1 MLAHPESKIRGKEYG
16 TSVVDLDM
24 GYYISGPV
32 INVAISRPFYIG
44 SSFYVNA
51 EAKTTLSY
59 SSVNVVQGNS
69 DVYNIA
75 FHLIL
80 GLGADLLKSGN
91 E

>member
-1 MLAHPESKIRGKEYG
+1 
-16 TSVVDLDM
+16 M

-32 INVAISRPFYIG
+32 INFAISRPFFIG
-44 SSFYVNA
+44 SHFYVNA
-51 EAKTTLSY
+51 EAKTTLAY
-59 SSVNVVQGNS
+59 SNIKVVQGNS

-80 GLGADLLKSGN
+80 GLGADFLKSGN